1 MKTGKLIVI
10 AAPSGSGKTTIVKRL
25 ISEVSLN
32 LRFSISATSRA
43 KRENEVD
50 GKDYHFLSVN
60 EFKKKISLN
69 EFIEWEEVYK
79 NNFYGTLKSE
89 IGSLNNSG
97 KNLIFDIDVI
107 GGLSIKKAFPEN
119 TLTIFIHP
127 PSLKELES
135 RLRNRGT
142 ESEEKIRMRLSKAS
156 KEMSM
161 SVLYDHSVEN
171 NNIEQNGTRIGRTRK
186 TQGKRSC
193 YVSNAFL
200 MLFLHFLMFSYIF
213 LCFFASNF
221 SVFPVA
227 MFCPRVSELA

>member
-25 ISEVSLN
+25 ISEISLN
-32 LRFSISATSRA
+32 LGFSISATSRD

-69 EFIEWEEVYK
+69 EFVEWEEVYE

-89 IGSLNNSG
+89 ITSLNNSG

-119 TLTIFIHP
+119 TLTIFIQP

-142 ESEEKIRMRLSKAS
+142 ESEEKIKMRISKAS
-156 KEMSM
+156 KEMTM
-161 SVLYDHSVEN
+161 AVLYDHSIEN
-171 NNIEQNGTRIGRTRK
+171 NNIEQTVTKIKSIIN
-186 TQGKRSC
+186 
-193 YVSNAFL
+193 
-200 MLFLHFLMFSYIF
+200 
-213 LCFFASNF
+213 NF
-221 SVFPVA
+221 I
-227 MFCPRVSELA
+227 

>member
-25 ISEVSLN
+25 ISEALN
-32 LRFSISATSRA
+32 LGFSISATSRA

-69 EFIEWEEVYK
+69 EFIEWEEVYE

-107 GGLSIKKAFPEN
+107 GGISIKKAFPEN

-171 NNIEQNGTRIGRTRK
+171 NNIEQTVTKIKSIIN
-186 TQGKRSC
+186 
-193 YVSNAFL
+193 
-200 MLFLHFLMFSYIF
+200 
-213 LCFFASNF
+213 NF
-221 SVFPVA
+221 I
-227 MFCPRVSELA
+227 

>member
-25 ISEVSLN
+25 ISEALN
-32 LRFSISATSRA
+32 LGFSISATSRA

-69 EFIEWEEVYK
+69 EFIEWEEVYE

-161 SVLYDHSVEN
+161 SVLYDHSIEN
-171 NNIEQNGTRIGRTRK
+171 NNIEQTVTKIKSIIN
-186 TQGKRSC
+186 
-193 YVSNAFL
+193 
-200 MLFLHFLMFSYIF
+200 
-213 LCFFASNF
+213 NF
-221 SVFPVA
+221 I
-227 MFCPRVSELA
+227 